1 MKRVALLVLLL
12 LFGVMLMYAVLMLPG
27 FGSFRNR
34 DVAGYYLGHGL
45 EDTGSANLVN
55 SVVWDYRG
63 YDTLGEEIVLFTSVV
78 GIFLISVKEVGNN
91 KEKSR

>member
-1 MKRVALLVLLL
+1 MKRAALLVLLL
-12 LFGVMLMYAVLMLPG
+12 VFGGILLNAALMLPG
-27 FGSFRNR
+27 FGSFRNKN
-34 DVAGYYLGHGL
+34 VAEYYLGHGL